1 MSTFPT
7 SIGKIRGL
15 QLCSTPRGAISV
27 LALDHRNN
35 LRAAMRP
42 EDPSSVSAQQMA
54 TFKTEVIQTL
64 SPFSTAVLTDPEF
77 GAAQSIAAGVLPR
90 DVGLLMAVEA
100 SGYVGDPGARV
111 SRVFPNWSV
120 GKIRRMGA
128 TAVKFLAYYH
138 PKAPTAAAIEG
149 VVREVADMCA
159 EADIPFFLEPLS
171 YSPDPAVKK
180 LSPEERYEVVL
191 ETARRLV
198 MPGVDVLKAEFPLDF
213 KADPDET
220 HWASACAELTAAS
233 RAPWVLLSASVTYDV
248 FLRQV
253 TVACQNGANGVAVGR
268 AVWQEAPTLEGAAR
282 TEFLTKVAA
291 PRMARIT
298 SLVDALGKPWQE
310 YYQAAPVDEHW
321 YAQYPEA

>member
-1 MSTFPT
+1 MTPNPT
-7 SIGKIRGL
+7 SLGKIRGL
-15 QLCSTPRGAISV
+15 QQCSTARGAISV

-42 EDPSSVSAQQMA
+42 EDPSSITPLELS
-54 TFKTEVIQTL
+54 TFKTEVIETL
-64 SPFSTAVLTDPEF
+64 SPYSTAVLMDPEV
-77 GAAQSIAAGVLPR
+77 GAPQCIAAGVLPGNI
-90 DVGLLMAVEA
+90 GLLVAVEA

-111 SRVFPNWSV
+111 SRVQPGWSV
-120 GKIRRMGA
+120 NKIRRMGA

-138 PKAPTAAAIEG
+138 PKAPTAAAIEA

-159 EADIPFFLEPLS
+159 EADIPLFLEPLS
-171 YSPDPAVKK
+171 YSPDPSVKK
-180 LSPEERYEVVL
+180 LSPEERHDVVL

-198 MPGVDVLKAEFPLDF
+198 VPGVDILKAEFPLDA

-233 RAPWVLLSASVTYDV
+233 RAPWVLLSASVTYET

-268 AVWQEAPTLEGAAR
+268 AVWQEAPTLHGSAR

-298 SLVDALGKPWQE
+298 ALVDALATPWQE
-310 YYQAAPVDEHW
+310 YYQSAPVDNTW
-321 YAQYPEA
+321 FTQYPEA

>member
-1 MSTFPT
+1 MTVTSI
-7 SIGKIRGL
+7 SIGKYRGL
-15 QLCSTPRGAISV
+15 QQCSTSRGAISV

-42 EDPSSVSAQQMA
+42 EDPSSVTPQEIA
-54 TFKTEVIQTL
+54 TFKTEVVASL
-64 SPFSTAVLTDPEF
+64 APKATALLIDPEF
-77 GAAQSIAAGVLPR
+77 GAAQSIAAGSLPGT
-90 DVGLLMAVEA
+90 VGLLIAVEA
-100 SGYVGDPGARV
+100 SGYVGDPGARI
-111 SRVFPNWSV
+111 SRVLPGWSV

-159 EADIPFFLEPLS
+159 EADIPLFLEPLS

-180 LSPEERYEVVL
+180 LSPEERHDVVL

-198 MPGVDVLKAEFPLDF
+198 MPGVDVLKAEFPLDA

-220 HWASACAELTAAS
+220 HWAAACAELTAAS
-233 RAPWVLLSASVTYDV
+233 RAPWVLLSASVTYDT

-253 TVACQNGANGVAVGR
+253 TVACQNGASGVAVGR
-268 AVWQEAPTLEGAAR
+268 AVWQEAPTLTGAERSA
-282 TEFLTKVAA
+282 FLNQVAA

-298 SLVDALGKPWQE
+298 QLVDAIGKPWTE
-310 YYQAAPVDEHW
+310 YFQAEPVDETW
-321 YAQYPEA
+321 FSRYPEA